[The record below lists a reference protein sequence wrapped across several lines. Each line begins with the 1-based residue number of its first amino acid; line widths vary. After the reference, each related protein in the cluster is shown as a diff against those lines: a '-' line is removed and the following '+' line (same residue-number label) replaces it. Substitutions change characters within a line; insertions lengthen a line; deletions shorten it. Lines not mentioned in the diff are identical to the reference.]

1 MKWKSRITYVMLGV
15 TLIFV
20 SCVDDNSLYKGK
32 APEYTADLIVPQGF
46 GWSVVRNVSFSVQSP
61 KASVVSVY
69 STPECSENSLLA
81 ILPVSSQAIQ
91 VTLYVADASEAIYVQ
106 YPVKDGKKAV
116 LTKTL
121 DPITRAEKPLVL
133 PEDIEAVEV
142 SPGYN
147 DLMTLRTSGMVAFE
161 DNWPELGDYDMNDLV
176 ASYIIDT
183 HIADL
188 SGSPEAKERE
198 GISVTL
204 YLHAIGG
211 VKPVNFGV
219 KLDQIPAKYVSKV
232 IATDSPEGLTVRL
245 ANDIA
250 HMDEDA
256 VILVSGLEKLKNGK
270 LFYNTESAPS
280 AGSYAPAVCIR
291 LLISDKDVL
300 HYAYNSYNQNFFI
313 TTVDGREI
321 HLKGYEPSFLYP
333 EEGIEYCNPDGFVW
347 GMKLPSGFAYP
358 VEKTDILK
366 CYDGFADWVLSGGAR
381 NTDWYKS
388 PNGNV
393 IPPTATQE
401 IDVQH

>member
-15 TLIFV
+15 TLTFV
-20 SCVDDNSLYKGK
+20 SCVDDNSIYKGK
-32 APEYTADLIVPQGF
+32 VPEYTADLIVPQGF
-46 GWSVVRNVSFSVQSP
+46 GWSVARNVSFSVQSP
-61 KASVVSVY
+61 KTSVVSIY

-81 ILPVSSQAIQ
+81 ILPVSSQATQ
-91 VTLYVADASEAIYVQ
+91 VTLYVADASEAVYIQ

-142 SPGYN
+142 TPGHN

-188 SGSPEAKERE
+188 SAAPEAKERE
-198 GISVTL
+198 GISVAL
-204 YLHAIGG
+204 YIHAIGG
-211 VKPVNFGV
+211 VKPASFGV
-219 KLDQIPAKYVSKV
+219 KFDRIPAKYVSKV
-232 IATDSPEGLTVRL
+232 ITADSPEGLTVRL
-245 ANDIA
+245 ANDVA

-256 VILVSGLEKLKNGK
+256 VIIVSGLEKLKNGK

-280 AGSYAPAVCIR
+280 AGSYAPAVWIQ
-291 LLISDKDVL
+291 LSVSNEDVL

-313 TTVDGREI
+313 TTLEGREI

-333 EEGIEYCNPDGFVW
+333 EEGIEYCSPDGFVW

-358 VEKTDILK
+358 IEKTDILK

-381 NTDWYKS
+381 NADWYKT

-393 IPPTATQE
+393 ITPTAVQE